1 MRKHISK
8 IEWGVLL
15 KDVKDVDDLWGVVSS
30 ELQTAKNNR
39 YLRKFTKIQF
49 KRSFMVSDTL
59 HNKVKNERNALN
71 IFFKKCQI
79 KNSS

>member
-39 YLRKFTKIQF
+39 YLRKFTKIQINL
-49 KRSFMVSDTL
+49 KDHSWCLTL
-59 HNKVKNERNALN
+59 F
-71 IFFKKCQI
+71 II
-79 KNSS
+79 KSRTKEML